1 MNSAFGDIWHMC
13 GSQLSFKGKFG
24 QNLELVEVS
33 HGLNRD
39 LWQGECVAQTLTRQC
54 RVQGPHFAT
63 MGDGN
68 ATCTVHSAPLPPNC
82 HCEGW
87 PER

>member
-13 GSQLSFKGKFG
+13 GSQLSFEGKFG

-39 LWQGECVAQTLTRQC
+39 LWQGECVTPNSHTAVQSAGATL
-54 RVQGPHFAT
+54 
-63 MGDGN
+63 
-68 ATCTVHSAPLPPNC
+68 
-82 HCEGW
+82 
-87 PER
+87 